1 MAQSVRSSN
10 VLAPT
15 TQSDLVSS
23 KLDDQQAVEVFPPE
37 IVFKDIETEQIYEVT
52 VCVRNLSKKSR
63 RIRFTPPRTVRFKAK
78 YEHTGPLHSGIATIV
93 IISFETD
100 QLGDYHDEME
110 ISSEDYHFTLPL
122 HAYKPSPDLQ
132 FDSFV
137 NLGYTAVGKA
147 VAHTVSF
154 LNRGSVKGEVLI
166 RYDKQLASEL
176 TVQPEAFTMEPGA
189 NIPVELTYLSREVNT
204 FHSDLQ
210 VEVDGRRL
218 PAQIAVTANCVEQ
231 QIALVAAKLKEI
243 SRNEEQNVLAVIT
256 SLDFETMYHGQRKEL
271 TAYLVNIG
279 PFTVKYSVK
288 FLPGTEDIMESENYL
303 LMTPQEMA
311 TQSIKRPLDAVPS
324 SGEIPAFSQVPIKF
338 VCNSTT
344 RELSTRFVQ
353 NSLESKPREGSAGS
367 MESEAMYFYTALF
380 AFVDSEQRLKVQLQ
394 ARAIY
399 PTVKISHTSVHFN
412 DCPVNES
419 RQFEIELESSNPA
432 LPLDF
437 SIPKNAYFSA
447 LPAQGTLKPLE
458 PLPVTLSFRPKSLG
472 TFEVTMTLS
481 FLNGSYEVPVLVF
494 GTCSSAV
501 RRPEKSSSK
510 GAQLRR
516 NGASLPALAQST
528 DVKPSLWRD
537 DRDLSPPLD
546 EAIALL
552 KQNSRRYN
560 EYLRES
566 RSQRLFKK
574 NPSKL
579 AQSQTLPKT
588 LEEIQQDTDF
598 CLSSAPLRTQ
608 PLLLPA
614 AQSSLYVEKPLGKYD
629 ATRVKNQDY
638 IHDPSKSIQNSYKK
652 ITEKGDFEEI
662 RFSERPVKQLEV
674 KECTYALTPFDLKLI
689 SAGPKRIDYGDVVIR
704 CPVAKWFS
712 LINDLKQSLFVEL
725 VPDIEEI
732 QAIEPRTLVIPA
744 GQKGGFKVI
753 LMSTKKQHITSVIK
767 YVLNGKYEFNFM
779 ILADVEPAVLELSV
793 PNASEFSLNVPF
805 LFFRFDEMN
814 LSESVSRE
822 IVISNKCTADTKF
835 TWVLP
840 QDSNY
845 TVDPS
850 ERVVETMRQMKAVIK
865 FTPGVS
871 QKKNDEENLVMK
883 VENGESQSL
892 ICKGE
897 VSDANCSFVQK
908 NLDFG
913 VVAVGLKHEKAVT
926 IRNLK
931 PKSTIFYLSKCPPE
945 IEVTPSRGKIA
956 GDAKI
961 PLKVV
966 FCSQTEVEFTG
977 ELEIIIRG
985 GRNALQLP
993 ITCRV
998 IEPMISIEE
1007 DEIDFGGVT
1016 VGSHLTRSVTF
1027 ENDSE
1032 IAAVLYLNLEP
1043 HPEFTVTVQAEP
1055 GEDLDM
1061 STLVPAT
1068 SDKDCPF
1075 YVKEEDE
1082 DLEDP
1087 RPDPLMDEED
1097 FEEMEEEE
1105 PRKFK
1110 ITIPPDKPV
1119 LLQLRYAPKET
1130 EPVHFTLPIVLAG
1143 VNQTTQGLLRT
1154 VTGEGLKPRFYVE
1167 SSIIDFKKKVI
1178 SPGEK
1183 SFSVYKT
1190 FLVSNPEIYP
1200 VRWRVDTASIDQK
1213 QLFSLKPAEGTLD
1226 PGGFLTLRAGFNP
1239 LQPISYEE
1247 HVNLYLDEAADPYLT
1262 FTLQGEGTVPR
1273 INFDRRHVLLPVV
1286 PLNIQSR
1293 CIFQVLNDG
1302 YENVEL
1308 RYEIREDP
1316 GDINLKLHYL
1326 DGKQLGIT
1334 KPKITMEVTF
1344 QSARPVSFTNIVDF
1358 FDQDGG
1364 KYSVP
1369 ISGTADNSLL
1379 TTYSFIQRNPDEVHL
1394 EVSETG
1400 CVTLIQEVRS
1410 EDDAWSDKGNNV
1422 SRAGPRTAAGSS
1434 VVSQGMMSMVGYNP
1448 VPPAMLE
1455 RSLDFLARWL
1465 NHVVLTNP
1473 VNKLPD
1479 DFIATNG
1486 AQLYEIITVL
1496 SGGKS
1501 PPGQVKLAGVPAKEH
1516 TKLILKQYTE
1526 LLAWLKAGGALLNT
1540 IRPEFLLSISD
1551 YSRYLKSTPELLQFR
1566 PRQIE
1571 RRWPYLSMD
1580 SWVTLLYQIIKL
1592 YVLAHVTPKSFKS
1605 LAGVSPDKATI
1616 SESMTQSNIY
1626 SLQEC
1631 ILLRWLSLHFSNIYP
1646 MTSRK
1651 VYNFDQDLLDGTVI
1665 SAVVQSHMGAIGQL
1679 SKVKFNPLNDDQRK
1693 GNIEKVISALNDSG
1707 MPTFLTLRDL
1717 IGSFISPREM
1727 VLFCITLFQGLPHY
1741 IPKCTIEFP
1750 CVLGD
1755 KVIRYLELTN
1765 PSNKQVT
1772 YWVRLEGS
1780 SDFQLSNFEDLVIAP
1795 FGTFNF
1801 PVIFQS
1807 RIFSTVTGRLRL
1819 TNRGGDGSAHAAALV
1834 FNLVSKVLSRRSEKV
1849 AEIESYLYELVV
1861 KEVDI
1866 TNRFNK
1872 DAEFNLQLVY
1882 IPKEMPAQ
1890 PLNVSKANKKHI
1902 KVRPLVVFPNPF
1914 SIRVDKVKI
1923 KKGASASVSV
1933 LFHPFELDTQ
1943 EANLIFVDENVG
1955 EIQFTIK
1962 GKVKPPR
1969 IDKADKFEFKREL
1982 GSTSPVEVS
1991 VYPKNRLFEKA
2002 KNDVFTRLAGATKAK
2017 ERESMA
2023 EIFSNLFEETSVFEL
2038 VINSPFFSG
2047 PTTFAISD
2055 INRGKLDASQISGHD
2070 SSLKLGDQLSLPKQ
2084 KNPSRAHSVATA
2096 ADKVTLLNLGFA
2108 PKLAGEYSCQLT
2120 MTNRLRTDIRVLDLL
2135 VTVLPRKTHITFEMV
2150 TQARVPISQEIPI
2163 VNSGDKDWN
2172 VKVHLSQPEDQLFT
2186 VTRDFQVRRRNTGT
2200 CVVTFKPEWV
2210 CEVKAKLELE
2220 VVATNEVHE
2229 FELVGKS
2236 TEPRAEDHVVLQC
2249 RVKERTR
2256 HSVKVPNPKSY
2267 PVSYKVVSDLRSA
2280 TGDSTFD
2287 VPANSSGD
2295 YEFSMYPLQ
2304 SGSYTG
2310 SITFSDH
2317 WNHFYW
2323 YTVEVHSA
2331 SPEPE
2336 AVKELR
2342 VQCRK
2347 AVELKITVFNPLPED
2362 TVFDVNVTG
2371 EGLFA
2376 EPQFAISA
2384 KQTEVYTLLYSPLI
2398 PGQSDGSVFFLSEKT
2413 GEFWYKVRLI
2423 CEPADPISID
2433 PFECDIGRS
2442 TAKPVALD
2450 NPSSQE
2456 VLLTYLCSNPT
2467 NFEIVPSTIIL
2478 PPYNSLEVLIKY
2490 TPTAIRTKETADIY
2504 LSSKAIGDWRLH
2516 CEGQGVPPSPYEA
2529 VIVTA
2534 GVGDSSSIQI
2544 PFKNPFRDA
2553 ISATV
2558 WMETD
2563 SPDIF
2568 MLLLKK
2574 NKFTVPPFSLLMVP
2588 VAFKPG
2594 NMEERTA
2601 KVLIQAAKDLMW
2613 VYPLRGITEKPS
2625 YKIDFTFKAKCRTK
2639 LQREVQITLPDLPAL
2654 AGDENF
2660 THELRVVSEDLAPL
2674 VAKTFVLQPVK
2685 NILQSAEEQLVYEVL
2700 FEPLR
2705 PFRTDAELLIYKAT
2719 GGRWRFNLVIEAK
2732 EPDLDDTIL
2741 IESAMGRATAV
2752 AFRLTNHF
2760 KQYAPFQAYF
2770 KEDSDSCFSVR
2781 PEKGILE
2788 PFGREGTQFV
2798 VTFYPSEY
2806 GFPKSGKLVIIT
2818 DEMQWTYIVK
2828 GSHPAYKAP
2837 EGKRL
2842 VDDRLSHT
2850 QRSIVAAAQHLSRK
2864 NYIRENIEAHSLSP
2878 VRKTQDNQS

>member
-10 VLAPT
+10 VLAPP

-23 KLDDQQAVEVFPPE
+23 KLEEQQAVEVFPPE

-78 YEHTGPLHSGIATIV
+78 YEHTGPLHSGLATIV

-110 ISSEDYHFTLPL
+110 IYSEDYHFTLPM

-137 NLGYTAVGKA
+137 NLGFTAVGKA
-147 VAHTVSF
+147 VAQTVGF
-154 LNRGSVKGEVLI
+154 LNRGSVKGEVQI
-166 RYDKQLASEL
+166 KYDKQLASEL

-189 NIPVELTYLSREVNT
+189 NIPVQLTYLSREVNT

-218 PAQIAVTANCVEQ
+218 PAQIAVSANCVEQ
-231 QIALVAAKLKEI
+231 QIALVASKLKEI
-243 SRNEEQNVLAVIT
+243 SQNEEQNTMAVIT
-256 SLDFETMYHGQRKEL
+256 SLDFDTMYHGQRKEL
-271 TAYLVNIG
+271 TAYLVNMG

-288 FLPGTEDIMESENYL
+288 FLPGSEDIMESENYL
-303 LMTPQEMA
+303 LMTPQEVA
-311 TQSIKRPLDAVPS
+311 TQSIKRAIDAVPS
-324 SGEIPAFSQVPIKF
+324 TGEIPAFSQVPLKF
-338 VCNSTT
+338 VCNSKT
-344 RELSTRFVQ
+344 REMSTRFVS
-353 NSLESKPREGSAGS
+353 NSMKSKPTEGSVSAGS

-399 PTVKISHTSVHFN
+399 PTVNISHTSVHFN

-419 RQFEIELESSNPA
+419 RQFEIVLESSNPT

-437 SIPKNAYFSA
+437 SIAKNAYFSA
-447 LPAQGTLKPLE
+447 LPAQGTLKPHE
-458 PLPVTLSFRPKSLG
+458 PQPVTLSFRPKSLG

-481 FLNGSYEVPVLVF
+481 FLNGSYEVPVLVY

-501 RRPEKSSSK
+501 RRAEKATSK
-510 GAQLRR
+510 GSQLRR
-516 NGASLPALAQST
+516 NGASLPALVQST

-560 EYLRES
+560 DYLRES

-574 NPSKL
+574 NPIKL

-608 PLLLPA
+608 RLMLPE

-629 ATRVKNQDY
+629 ATRVQNQEY
-638 IHDPSKSIQNSYKK
+638 IHDPSKPIQNSYRK

-662 RFSERPVKQLEV
+662 RFSERPVKQLEA

-689 SAGPKRIDYGDVVIR
+689 SAGPKRIDYGEVVIR

-712 LINDLKQSLFVEL
+712 LINDLKQNIFVEL
-725 VPDIEEI
+725 IPDIEEV

-744 GQKGGFKVI
+744 GQKGGFKVV
-753 LMSTKKQHITSVIK
+753 LMSVKKQHITSVIK

-779 ILADVEPAVLELSV
+779 ILAEVEPAVLELSV
-793 PNASEFSLNVPF
+793 PTASEFSLNMPF
-805 LFFRFDEMN
+805 LFFKFDETN

-850 ERVVETMRQMKAVIK
+850 EHVVETGRQLKAVIK

-908 NLDFG
+908 SLDFG

-945 IEVTPSRGKIA
+945 VEVTPSKGKIA

-961 PLKVV
+961 PLKIV
-966 FCSQTEVEFTG
+966 FCSQAEVDFIG

-985 GRNALQLP
+985 GRSALQLP
-993 ITCRV
+993 ITSRV
-998 IEPMISIEE
+998 IEPMVSIEE

-1016 VGSHLTRSVTF
+1016 MGSHLTRSVTL

-1032 IAAVLYLNLEP
+1032 IPAVLYLNLEP
-1043 HPEFTVTVQAEP
+1043 HPEFTVSVLP
-1055 GEDLDM
+1055 GEDLDA

-1068 SDKDCPF
+1068 SDKDSPF

-1087 RPDPLMDEED
+1087 RPDPLMDEDD
-1097 FEEMEEEE
+1097 FSEMEEEE

-1110 ITIPPDKPV
+1110 ITIQPAKPV

-1167 SSIIDFKKKVI
+1167 SSIIDFKSKVI
-1178 SPGEK
+1178 APGEK

-1200 VRWRVDTASIDQK
+1200 VRWRIDTSTIDQR
-1213 QLFSLKPAEGTLD
+1213 QFFSLKPAEGTLD

-1262 FTLQGEGTVPR
+1262 FTLQGLGTVPR

-1316 GDINLKLHYL
+1316 GNINLKLHYL

-1334 KPKITMEVTF
+1334 KPKITVEAIF
-1344 QSARPVSFTNIVDF
+1344 QSSRPVSFTNIVDF

-1364 KYSVP
+1364 KYSLP

-1379 TTYSFIQRNPDEVHL
+1379 TTYSFIQRSPDEVRL

-1410 EDDAWSDKGNNV
+1410 EDEAWSDKGNNV

-1516 TKLILKQYTE
+1516 TKLIVKQYTE

-1592 YVLAHVTPKSFKS
+1592 YVLAHVTPKTFKS
-1605 LAGVSPDKATI
+1605 LAGVSPSKATI
-1616 SESMTQSNIY
+1616 DEAMTQSNIY

-1631 ILLRWLSLHFSNIYP
+1631 ILLKWLSLHFSNIYP

-1755 KVIRYLELTN
+1755 KVTRHLELSN

-1849 AEIESYLYELVV
+1849 VEIESFLYELTV

-1872 DAEFNLQLVY
+1872 DAEFALQLVY
-1882 IPKEMPAQ
+1882 IPKEQPAA

-1902 KVRPLVVFPNPF
+1902 KVRPLVIFPNPF

-1962 GKVKPPR
+1962 GKVKAPR
-1969 IDKADKFEFKREL
+1969 VDKADKFEFKREL
-1982 GSTSPVEVS
+1982 GSTSPVEVPI
-1991 VYPKNRLFEKA
+1991 YPKNRLFEKA
-2002 KNDVFTRLAGATKAK
+2002 KNDVFTRLAGSTKAK

-2023 EIFSNLFEETSVFEL
+2023 EVFSNLFEETSVFEL

-2047 PTTFAISD
+2047 PTTFTISD
-2055 INRGKLDASQISGHD
+2055 ISRGKLDVSQISGHD
-2070 SSLKLGDQLSLPKQ
+2070 SSLKLGDQLLPPKQ
-2084 KNPSRAHSVATA
+2084 KNPSRAQSVATA

-2120 MTNRLRTDIRVLDLL
+2120 MTNRLRSDIRVFDLL
-2135 VTVLPRKTHITFEMV
+2135 VTVFPRKTHIIFEMI
-2150 TQARVPISQEIPI
+2150 TQSRVPISQEIPI
-2163 VNSGDKDWN
+2163 VNSSDKDWN
-2172 VKVHLSQPEDQLFT
+2172 VKVHLSQTEDQFT
-2186 VTRDFQVRRRNTGT
+2186 VTRDFQVRRRNTGI
-2200 CVVTFKPEWV
+2200 CIVTFTPEWV

-2220 VVATNEVHE
+2220 VAATNEIHE
-2229 FELVGKS
+2229 FELVGKG
-2236 TEPRAEDHVVLQC
+2236 TEPRAEDHIVLQC

-2256 HSVKVPNPKSY
+2256 HSVKVPNPKNY

-2280 TGDSTFD
+2280 TGDSTID
-2287 VPANSSGD
+2287 VPANTSRD

-2304 SGSYTG
+2304 SGAYTG

-2371 EGLFA
+2371 EGLFGEA
-2376 EPQFAISA
+2376 QFSIAA

-2423 CEPADPISID
+2423 CDSADSISID

-2442 TAKPVALD
+2442 LAKPVTLD
-2450 NPSSQE
+2450 NPSSHE
-2456 VLLTYLCSNPT
+2456 VQLNYLCSNPT
-2467 NFEIVPSTIIL
+2467 NFEIVPNIVIL
-2478 PPYNSLEVLIKY
+2478 PAFGSLEVLLKY
-2490 TPTAIRTKETADIY
+2490 TPTSIGFREAADIH
-2504 LSSKAIGDWRLH
+2504 LSSKEIGDWRLH

-2529 VIVTA
+2529 IIVTA

-2568 MLLLKK
+2568 MLLMKK
-2574 NKFTVPPFSLLMVP
+2574 NKFTVPPFSLLMIP

-2601 KVLIQAAKDLMW
+2601 KVLIQAAKDIIW

-2625 YKIDFTFKAKCRTK
+2625 FKIDFTFKTKCRTK
-2639 LQREVQITLPDLPAL
+2639 LQKEVLITLPELPVL

-2660 THELRVVSEDLAPL
+2660 THELRVVSADLAPL
-2674 VAKTFVLQPVK
+2674 VEKTFKLQPIK
-2685 NILQSAEEQLVYEVL
+2685 NILQSEEEQLVYEVL

-2732 EPDLDDTIL
+2732 EPEIDDTIQ
-2741 IESAMGRATAV
+2741 IEAAMGKATAV
-2752 AFRLTNHF
+2752 AFRLSNHF

-2770 KEDSDSCFSVR
+2770 KEDSDSCFSIR

-2806 GFPKSGKLVIIT
+2806 GFPKSGKLVIMT

-2850 QRSIVAAAQHLSRK
+2850 QRSLVAAAQHLTRK
-2864 NYIRENIEAHSLSP
+2864 NYIRENIQAHSLSP
-2878 VRKTQDNQS
+2878 VRKTQENQS